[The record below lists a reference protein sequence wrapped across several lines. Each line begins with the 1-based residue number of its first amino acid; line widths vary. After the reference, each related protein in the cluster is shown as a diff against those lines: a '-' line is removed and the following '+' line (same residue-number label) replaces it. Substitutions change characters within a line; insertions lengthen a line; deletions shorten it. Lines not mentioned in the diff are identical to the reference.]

1 MQKMNIKTLSFG
13 CRLNALESEKIAKML
28 GDVVDTAILVN
39 TCSVTGEAERQS
51 AQTVRKLSRENPNV
65 IIFVTGCGA
74 TRNPGLFA
82 KIPHVVVID
91 NADKMDISKYIDA
104 LRTADFDIY
113 CPKIDVFRNAETPL
127 SKKFVQIQNGC
138 NHDCTYCVTRLL
150 RGPNVSFAYSEILN
164 EVKSA
169 TKNGFFEIVLTGVD
183 TASYAQIEKGKSF
196 MLSDV
201 CASLLRDVPEI
212 QRLRL
217 SSIDPASP
225 QVPKII
231 DLMKSD
237 SRFMPHLH
245 LSMQSGSDTILSAMR
260 RRHNAQKL
268 HDIVNMAD
276 GKISFSADIIC
287 GFPGETDELFKET
300 VDLVDELK
308 LINVHAFPFS
318 PRPGTVAATMPDQ
331 IPHNISKRRVKTISD
346 TVQKNR
352 IAFMEKQIGKTV
364 SVLVEEK
371 NIGRTPDELD
381 VVIGGKNIPNE
392 TICDI
397 KITGVKNDKFTGVF
411 VKNTQYILFKVN
423 FYYLIVIYCF

>member
-1 MQKMNIKTLSFG
+1 MNIKTLSFG

-28 GDVVDTAILVN
+28 TGIIDTAILVN

-51 AQTVRKLSRENPNV
+51 AQMVRKLSRENPNV

-74 TRNPGLFA
+74 TRNPALFA
-82 KIPHVVVID
+82 KIPRVLVID
-91 NADKMDISKYIDA
+91 NADKMDVSKYA
-104 LRTADFDIY
+104 TAIKNANFIVS
-113 CPKIDVFRNAETPL
+113 CPQIEVFRNAETPL

-150 RGPNVSFAYSEILN
+150 RGPNVSFDYSEILN

-169 TKNGFFEIVLTGVD
+169 TKKGFYEIVLTGVD
-183 TASYAQIEKGKSF
+183 TASYATLINGKSF

-201 CASLLRDVPEI
+201 CASLLRDVPEM

-231 DLMKSD
+231 DLMSLNP
-237 SRFMPHLH
+237 RFMPHLH

-268 HDIVNMAD
+268 HDIVKMGA
-276 GKISFSADIIC
+276 GHISFSADIIC
-287 GFPGETDELFKET
+287 GFPGETEELFKET
-300 VDLVDELK
+300 LDLINELK

-318 PRPGTVAATMPDQ
+318 PRPNTLAATMSNQ
-331 IPHNISKRRVKTISD
+331 ISHDISKKRVKIIYD
-346 TVQKNR
+346 IVKKNR
-352 IAFMEKQIGKTV
+352 MEFMKNQIGKTV
-364 SVLVEEK
+364 SVLIEEK
-371 NIGRTPDELD
+371 NTGRTPDDLD
-381 VVIGGKNIPNE
+381 VVIDGDLIPNK
-392 TICDI
+392 TICDV
-397 KITGVKNDKFTGVF
+397 KLTGVVGDKFTGVF
-411 VKNTQYILFKVN
+411 VKKS
-423 FYYLIVIYCF
+423 